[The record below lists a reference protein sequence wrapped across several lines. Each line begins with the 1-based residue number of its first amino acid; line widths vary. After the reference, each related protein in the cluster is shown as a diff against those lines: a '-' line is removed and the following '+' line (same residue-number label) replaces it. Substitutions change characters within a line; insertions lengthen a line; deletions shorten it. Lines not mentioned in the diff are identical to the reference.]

1 MKTNNSFNMYLFL
14 FVLLNVLLILSLVLT
29 GRRKKGDFMVDSLAG
44 EAFGGNEDT
53 CFACLLIEIFS
64 FCSEIS

>member
-1 MKTNNSFNMYLFL
+1 
-14 FVLLNVLLILSLVLT
+14 
-29 GRRKKGDFMVDSLAG
+29 MVDSLAG

-64 FCSEIS
+64 SCSEISYDFVAIAFN